1 MSAITRPVMRYHGGK
16 FRLAPW
22 IISHF
27 PEHTVYVEPF
37 GGAASVL
44 MRKPRSNGEVY
55 NDLDGDIVNVMR
67 VLRDDA
73 LRNKLVE
80 ALVFTPY
87 AREEFMMAFEPS
99 DDPVERARHALV
111 RAEMSF
117 GSAGTTQ
124 NGVGFRIDTKRMP
137 ANAMHIWARIPDNL
151 AAFGQRLQG
160 VLIENRP
167 ALDVLANHDTGNTLF
182 YLDPPYL
189 YDTRKRGGSASY
201 RHEMS
206 DDDHQQ
212 LLTALLALN
221 GMVVLSGYPNAMY
234 DDLLRGWRRVEKPSN
249 ISGRKGS
256 SIRTEVLWISP
267 RTWANFDIEMEQ
279 KRREVAWPFRS

>member
-1 MSAITRPVMRYHGGK
+1 MIARPVMRYHGGK

-27 PEHTVYVEPF
+27 PNHAVYVEPF

-44 MRKPRSNGEVY
+44 MRKPRSHGEVY

-80 ALVFTPY
+80 VLVFTPY
-87 AREEFMMAFEPS
+87 ARAEFTLTWEPS
-99 DDPVERARHALV
+99 DDPVECARRTLV
-111 RAEMSF
+111 RAEMGF

-124 NGVGFRIDTKRMP
+124 KATGFRIDTKRNYC
-137 ANAMHIWARIPDNL
+137 NAMHVWARIPDKL

-167 ALDVLANHDTGNTLF
+167 ALDVLTNHDTRNTLF
-182 YLDPPYL
+182 YVDPPYVH
-189 YDTRKRGGSASY
+189 DTRKRGGSASY
-201 RHEMS
+201 RHEMR
-206 DDDHQQ
+206 DEDHRL
-212 LLTALLALN
+212 LLTALLELD
-221 GMVVLSGYPNAMY
+221 GMVILSGYPHAMY
-234 DDLLRGWRRVEKPSN
+234 EDQLRGWQRVEKRTN

-267 RTWANFDIEMEQ
+267 RAARADL
-279 KRREVAWPFRS
+279 V